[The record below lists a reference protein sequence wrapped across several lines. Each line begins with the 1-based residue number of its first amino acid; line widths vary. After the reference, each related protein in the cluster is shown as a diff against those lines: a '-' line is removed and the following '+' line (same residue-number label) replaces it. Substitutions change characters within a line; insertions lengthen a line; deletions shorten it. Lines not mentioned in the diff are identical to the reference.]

1 MSEKCPAVHPNLGVT
16 CILDADHIE
25 PDGFDMGQ
33 YTDYSSMAP
42 GRPHRFEV
50 EWLDE
55 TVKPGHFEDGRVWEP
70 R

>member
-1 MSEKCPAVHPNLGVT
+1 MTDKCPAVHPTLGVQ
-16 CILDADHIE
+16 CILDSRHVE

-42 GRPHRFEV
+42 GRSHAFTV
-50 EWLDE
+50 EWLDDL
-55 TVKPGHFEDGRVWEP
+55 VKPGHFADGKVWPP